1 MTPGPS
7 EAHETATV
15 GKFSLKKAHSKNGTP
30 ASAGQRLRA
39 HEARHCPADGASGLH
54 PQPPEASDTLGSLW
68 GASSEKWREGS
79 GVTLGAGT
87 HVC

>member
-39 HEARHCPADGASGLH
+39 HEGASGLH
-54 PQPPEASDTLGSLW
+54 PQPPEASDTLGSPW
-68 GASSEKWREGS
+68 GASSEKRREGS